1 MNIDQLP
8 TAQKQSTRGVMDY
21 LMILRKRKWIV
32 LLVFLTIVTTA
43 TVKVY
48 LRQPIYAGVAKILID
63 SADEKVL
70 SFEQAFY
77 SYDGFE
83 LDTQYR
89 ILSSRSLSKA
99 TFEKLGLSKDEE
111 FADSEDPVGSFH
123 SLFSIEP
130 VRNSRIVLVKAMH
143 PDPKKAALYANTF
156 SQVYIDKNL
165 ERRLGA
171 ARYAVDWLTKQLA
184 TVREKVEKS
193 ELALQNYV
201 AANQILHMPNIDEGG
216 AKQGVIQQLESE
228 KVKLETELSELSKR
242 YKEKHPKMIRLKSVL
257 AAVDERLKSEIQI
270 VFDLNRKATKY
281 GILKREVE
289 SNRQLYETILEKS
302 KEQNLFENLTENNIS
317 IIDSAEIPK
326 YAVYP
331 NKRRSVMLGCFM
343 GILLGCALAFFLEA
357 LDNTVKGVEDA
368 QTLTGLPLLGC
379 VPDHSRLKKIKL
391 GELDLACFLDSKSP
405 FAESYRFIRTGIF
418 FSSVDNPARV
428 ILLTSSSPKEGKTT
442 DASNLAITLAA
453 NGEKVLLIDAD
464 LRNPRIHKIFK
475 LKDSDVGLSN
485 VLTGGTGVN
494 DAIRE
499 TQVPNLFVLPAG
511 QHPPNP
517 AELLESQK
525 MKDFLTWASNN
536 FKKVII
542 DTPPVMAVAD
552 PIILSAVVD
561 GVIFVIRS
569 GVTHRKQVIQA
580 LNKLSETQV
589 KIFGIVLNRVR
600 ASTDNYYYPYYYR
613 YYGERQRKDELKTV
627 VR

>member
-1 MNIDQLP
+1 
-8 TAQKQSTRGVMDY
+8 
-21 LMILRKRKWIV
+21 
-32 LLVFLTIVTTA
+32 
-43 TVKVY
+43 
-48 LRQPIYAGVAKILID
+48 
-63 SADEKVL
+63 
-70 SFEQAFY
+70 
-77 SYDGFE
+77 
-83 LDTQYR
+83 
-89 ILSSRSLSKA
+89 
-99 TFEKLGLSKDEE
+99 
-111 FADSEDPVGSFH
+111 
-123 SLFSIEP
+123 
-130 VRNSRIVLVKAMH
+130 
-143 PDPKKAALYANTF
+143 
-156 SQVYIDKNL
+156 
-165 ERRLGA
+165 
-171 ARYAVDWLTKQLA
+171 
-184 TVREKVEKS
+184 
-193 ELALQNYV
+193 
-201 AANQILHMPNIDEGG
+201 
-216 AKQGVIQQLESE
+216 
-228 KVKLETELSELSKR
+228 
-242 YKEKHPKMIRLKSVL
+242 
-257 AAVDERLKSEIQI
+257 
-270 VFDLNRKATKY
+270 
-281 GILKREVE
+281 
-289 SNRQLYETILEKS
+289 
-302 KEQNLFENLTENNIS
+302 
-317 IIDSAEIPK
+317 
-326 YAVYP
+326 
-331 NKRRSVMLGCFM
+331 
-343 GILLGCALAFFLEA
+343 
-357 LDNTVKGVEDA
+357 
-368 QTLTGLPLLGC
+368 
-379 VPDHSRLKKIKL
+379 
-391 GELDLACFLDSKSP
+391 
-405 FAESYRFIRTGIF
+405 
-418 FSSVDNPARV
+418 V